1 MAINSTTNLGLA
13 LPDQGE
19 WDGTWGTNLNEQITE
34 LIDSAVAG
42 TTTLSVDDN
51 ITLDDTD
58 FVANESRQAIILW
71 TASNG
76 ATTRNITAPARSK
89 TYVVINAGTGSIVF
103 RGAGPTTGVTI
114 IAGRKSLVAWNGSDF
129 VEVAGGLVNLATGVT
144 GILPVANGGTGT
156 ATPALV
162 AGTNTTVSGSWPNQT
177 VNAVPTGSNQQIQ
190 FNNAGAFGASA
201 DLAWNGVALN
211 VSTTALPNW
220 SIGAVNTSAV
230 SSVAV
235 ATIASNYY
243 FNSGD
248 KRIGAS
254 TRPTRYRQFDGEHIW
269 SSAAAGAAD
278 SAITFTQVMKAD
290 INDNIKIGTGEP
302 SYKLDVDGTFGASG
316 LATLSGGATVSGT
329 VTFAGQTANSIPY
342 LSGSNV
348 FTTSSNLTYN
358 TTTLA
363 MQTTG
368 TTAPVFDITATNSGG
383 AAIPTMRFIRTTT
396 SAVTSFVGQI
406 NWRQTQTDG
415 SVVAVGNIVA
425 SSSNNPA
432 TLNGTLTLQ
441 AEKEIVLQST
451 STGSW
456 LSASGT
462 GVTVNSDLDA
472 TAPLDVVGNRIRV
485 QTAKTPASA
494 TDTGNEGEICWD
506 SSYVYVCV
514 ATDTWKRTA
523 LSTW

>member
-19 WDGTWGTNLNEQITE
+19 WDGTWGTNTNDQITT

-42 TTTLSVDDN
+42 TTTLSVDADVVL
-51 ITLDDTD
+51 TDTD
-58 FVANESRQAIILW
+58 FAANQSRQAIILW

-89 TYVVINAGTGSIVF
+89 TYVVVNNGTGSIVL
-103 RGAGPTTGVTI
+103 RGAGSPSPTTGITI
-114 IAGRKSLVAWNGSDF
+114 VAGERCVAAWGGSDF
-129 VEVAGGLVNLATGVT
+129 VKTGGS
-144 GILPVANGGTGT
+144 
-156 ATPALV
+156 PA
-162 AGTNTTVSGSWPNQT
+162 
-177 VNAVPTGSNQQIQ
+177 GSNTQIQ

-211 VSTTALPNW
+211 VGTTALPNW

-230 SSVAV
+230 SSEGV
-235 ATIASNYY
+235 ATIGSNYY

-248 KRIGAS
+248 KRIGSGTA
-254 TRPTRYRQFDGEHIW
+254 PTRYRQFSGEHIW
-269 SSAAAGAAD
+269 SSTASGAPG
-278 SAITFTQVMKAD
+278 SAITWTQVMKAD
-290 INDNIKIGTGEP
+290 INNNIKIGTGEP
-302 SYKLDVDGTFGASG
+302 SYRLDVDGTFGASG
-316 LATLSGGATVSGT
+316 LATLSDGATISGT
-329 VTFAGQTANSIPY
+329 VTLPSQTTNSIPY
-342 LSGSNV
+342 MSGSNV
-348 FTTSSNLTYN
+348 FTTSSSLTYN

-368 TTAPVFDITATNSGG
+368 TTAPVVDITATNSGG

-432 TLNGTLTLQ
+432 TLNGTIFIQ

-472 TAPLDVVGNRIRV
+472 TAPLDVVGDTVRV
-485 QTAKTPASA
+485 RTARTPASA
-494 TDTGNEGEICWD
+494 TDTGNAGEICWD
-506 SSYVYVCV
+506 TNYVYVCV
-514 ATDTWKRTA
+514 ATNTWKRTA